1 MPPFQLFSRTDLDTL
16 PWPDSEDG
24 AYAASYLAPFLK
36 NGAQPYIRNIHQT
49 EMLVA
54 LAGGCI
60 FPLTLTRY
68 HPHNAYTVSPYNHYI
83 SYGGSEEVHRLK
95 NPPIEKVI
103 QLLLLPI
110 AAYFQASRFDQ
121 VVYVNNWLLSTN
133 LYPRLDEPAVAA
145 LAEHLPHLFP
155 DRAIVFRSV
164 DRNPLLFNSLQSR
177 GFKMVLS
184 RQVWYMDPQHAL
196 HTRQVKEDQRVL
208 RRHPYQVV
216 AGQDL
221 SDADC
226 ERAVALYN
234 QLYVNKYS
242 PYNPQF
248 TPEFFKLARDQ
259 NLLHF
264 RGLRLDDRLDGIMG
278 FFTRN
283 GLMTQPVFGYDTS
296 LPQETGLYRL
306 LTLLTLQEGLQ
317 RGLTVHASAGVGRFK
332 KLRGG
337 QSAIEYHAVYDRHL
351 PAHRRAPWQLMKWI
365 ADRLI
370 PFFKQQEF

>member
-164 DRNPLLFNSLQSR
+164 DPYRNPLLFNSLQSR

-208 RRHPYQVV
+208 RRIKRPLGAQHIQEV
-216 AGQDL
+216 GL
-221 SDADC
+221 SFRV
-226 ERAVALYN
+226 E
-234 QLYVNKYS
+234 
-242 PYNPQF
+242 
-248 TPEFFKLARDQ
+248 
-259 NLLHF
+259 LH
-264 RGLRLDDRLDGIMG
+264 RQRH
-278 FFTRN
+278 
-283 GLMTQPVFGYDTS
+283 S
-296 LPQETGLYRL
+296 LPVIGHRFVQRL
-306 LTLLTLQEGLQ
+306 PMPLFLDIGHQRTLHIAQ
-317 RGLTVHASAGVGRFK
+317 RGQHGLLIIEQSLLLDLVLNLDVRANRTGMKDGPRHGRSERIK
-332 KLRGG
+332 
-337 QSAIEYHAVYDRHL
+337 A
-351 PAHRRAPWQLMKWI
+351 M
-365 ADRLI
+365 I
-370 PFFKQQEF
+370 PIDQ